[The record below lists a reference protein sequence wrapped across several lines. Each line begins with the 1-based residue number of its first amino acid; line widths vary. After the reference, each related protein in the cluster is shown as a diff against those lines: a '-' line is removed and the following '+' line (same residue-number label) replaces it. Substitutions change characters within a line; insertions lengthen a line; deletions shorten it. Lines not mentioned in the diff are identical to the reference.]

1 MNSIAYME
9 LIMIILT
16 VLIPLILLN
25 IGVYIVKKEI
35 IKTTLIRSLKV
46 FLITMSFIFLL
57 GLIFNFYFK
66 SQKKSKAG
74 VEVYT
79 N

>member
-9 LIMIILT
+9 LTMIVLT

-35 IKTTLIRSLKV
+35 IKTTLRRSLKV

-66 SQKKSKAG
+66 SKKKSKAG

>member
-9 LIMIILT
+9 LTMIVLT
-16 VLIPLILLN
+16 VLIPLILLKVV
-25 IGVYIVKKEI
+25 VYIVKKEI
-35 IKTTLIRSLKV
+35 IKTTLKRSLKV

-57 GLIFNFYFK
+57 GLIFNIYFK

-74 VEVYT
+74 VEVYA

>member
-1 MNSIAYME
+1 MNSIAYMQ

-25 IGVYIVKKEI
+25 IVVYIVKKEI
-35 IKTTLIRSLKV
+35 IKTTLRRSLKV
-46 FLITMSFIFLL
+46 FLITIAFLCLL
-57 GLIFNFYFK
+57 GIVYKLYLN
-66 SQKKSKAG
+66 SQKKSKARI
-74 VEVYT
+74 EIYT

>member
-35 IKTTLIRSLKV
+35 IKTTLRRSLKV
-46 FLITMSFIFLL
+46 FLITMSFVFLL

-66 SQKKSKAG
+66 SKKKSKAG

>member
-35 IKTTLIRSLKV
+35 IKTTLKRSLKV

>member
-9 LIMIILT
+9 LTMIVLT

-25 IGVYIVKKEI
+25 IGLYIVKKEI
-35 IKTTLIRSLKV
+35 IKTTLRRSLKV
-46 FLITMSFIFLL
+46 FLITIAFIFLL
-57 GLIFNFYFK
+57 GIVYKLYLN
-66 SQKKSKAG
+66 SHKKSKAR
-74 VEVYT
+74 VEIYT

>member
-35 IKTTLIRSLKV
+35 IKTTLRRSLKV

-57 GLIFNFYFK
+57 GLIFNFFFK
-66 SQKKSKAG
+66 SKKKSKAG

>member
-35 IKTTLIRSLKV
+35 IKTTLRRSLKV

-66 SQKKSKAG
+66 SKKKSKAG

>member
-1 MNSIAYME
+1 MNSIAYMQ

-16 VLIPLILLN
+16 VLIPLIILN
-25 IGVYIVKKEI
+25 IVVYIVKKEI
-35 IKTTLIRSLKV
+35 IKTTLRRSLKV
-46 FLITMSFIFLL
+46 FLIIMSFIFLL
-57 GLIFNFYFK
+57 GLIFKLYFN
-66 SQKKSKAG
+66 SQKSKAG

>member
-35 IKTTLIRSLKV
+35 IKTTLRRSLKV

>member
-35 IKTTLIRSLKV
+35 IKTTLRRSLKV
-46 FLITMSFIFLL
+46 FLITMSFVFLL

-66 SQKKSKAG
+66 SKKKSKAG
-74 VEVYT
+74 VEVYA

>member
-35 IKTTLIRSLKV
+35 IKTTLRRSLKV
-46 FLITMSFIFLL
+46 FLITMSFVFLL

>member
-35 IKTTLIRSLKV
+35 IKTTLRRSLKV

-66 SQKKSKAG
+66 SKKKSKAG
-74 VEVYT
+74 VEVYA

>member
-9 LIMIILT
+9 LTMIVLT

-25 IGVYIVKKEI
+25 VVVYIVKKEI
-35 IKTTLIRSLKV
+35 IKTTLRRSLKV
-46 FLITMSFIFLL
+46 FLITMSFVFLL

>member
-9 LIMIILT
+9 LTMIVLA

-25 IGVYIVKKEI
+25 VVVYIVKKEI
-35 IKTTLIRSLKV
+35 IKTTLKRSLKV

-57 GLIFNFYFK
+57 GLIFNIYFK

-74 VEVYT
+74 VEVYA

>member
-25 IGVYIVKKEI
+25 VVVYIVKKEI
-35 IKTTLIRSLKV
+35 IKTTLKRSLKV

-57 GLIFNFYFK
+57 GLIFNIYFK

-74 VEVYT
+74 VEVYA